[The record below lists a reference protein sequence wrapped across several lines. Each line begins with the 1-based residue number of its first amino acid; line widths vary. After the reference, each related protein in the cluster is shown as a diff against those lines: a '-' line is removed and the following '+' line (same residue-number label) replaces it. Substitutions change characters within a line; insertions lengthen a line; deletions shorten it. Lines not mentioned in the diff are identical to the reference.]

1 MRKYLLHVLIISF
14 VFLLMPVVNV
24 FALQTRGIQVL
35 IKDAQGKQVGLYK
48 ESHALVIGASHYT
61 EGWPKLP
68 GVKEDVQS
76 VNKILEEHGF
86 EVVTVNNPDS
96 EQLNRVYKDFIN
108 TYGRKPEN
116 RLLLYFA
123 GHGYTK
129 KMSYGSEM
137 GYIVPVDAPNPENDI
152 DGFVNKAMDM
162 QQIEVFAKRIESK
175 HALFLFD
182 SCFSGSLFALSRAI
196 PKSISY
202 KTSWPVRQFITAGS
216 AEETVPD
223 RSTFREQFVAAL
235 EGEGDVNEDGYI
247 TGTELGVFLQD
258 TVINY
263 TKESQHP
270 QYGKIRDR
278 NLDKGDFVFALG
290 RDVYEPTVS
299 LPSSPTGT
307 GKLDFGDIEADSKNA
322 KKLAEIKE
330 QWATWQG
337 NLNTAYDKALK
348 YDKDTYL
355 SASKKAKVW
364 KRLANSFSQDNP
376 YSTED
381 QLIRSKAVE
390 RMEYWKNYREPTPP
404 ETIRQEPSH
413 VGTPITK
420 LRSSY
425 KKLSVSQVQSMSNI
439 SIREKEKWGFYG
451 HSTIKHNYNLRSISG
466 DKVVVDNATGLMW
479 HQGGSDDSMSWGK
492 AKKWI
497 RKLNKRGYTGYQD
510 WRLPTVEE
518 AASLLAS
525 SKNNSDLYI
534 DPIFSNKQY
543 WIWTGDQ
550 EDEDGSGAAWL
561 AQGVAWLAHFR
572 SGCVQWSGYDV
583 RYGFSVRPVRSVE

>member
-290 RDVYEPTVS
+290 RDVYEQPAEPKVVEEF
-299 LPSSPTGT
+299 
-307 GKLDFGDIEADSKNA
+307 DFGDIE
-322 KKLAEIKE
+322 
-330 QWATWQG
+330 
-337 NLNTAYDKALK
+337 
-348 YDKDTYL
+348 
-355 SASKKAKVW
+355 
-364 KRLANSFSQDNP
+364 KRG
-376 YSTED
+376 
-381 QLIRSKAVE
+381 R
-390 RMEYWKNYREPTPP
+390 NYRKSVRL
-404 ETIRQEPSH
+404 RQNGQS
-413 VGTPITK
+413 GR
-420 LRSSY
+420 RSLTQHMM
-425 KKLSVSQVQSMSNI
+425 KHLD
-439 SIREKEKWGFYG
+439 
-451 HSTIKHNYNLRSISG
+451 TIKIQTLKLVTRQKCG
-466 DKVVVDNATGLMW
+466 NAW
-479 HQGGSDDSMSWGK
+479 Q
-492 AKKWI
+492 I
-497 RKLNKRGYTGYQD
+497 
-510 WRLPTVEE
+510 V
-518 AASLLAS
+518 
-525 SKNNSDLYI
+525 
-534 DPIFSNKQY
+534 
-543 WIWTGDQ
+543 
-550 EDEDGSGAAWL
+550 
-561 AQGVAWLAHFR
+561 
-572 SGCVQWSGYDV
+572 
-583 RYGFSVRPVRSVE
+583 SVRTTHTAQKTS

>member
-1 MRKYLLHVLIISF
+1 
-14 VFLLMPVVNV
+14 MPVVNV

-290 RDVYEPTVS
+290 RDVYEQ
-299 LPSSPTGT
+299 PSKP
-307 GKLDFGDIEADSKNA
+307 KVVEEFDFGDIEKKR
-322 KKLAEIKE
+322 KKLQEEREVKTE
-330 QWATWQG
+330 WTKWQKKFDA
-337 NLNTAYDKALK
+337 AYDEALR
-348 YDKDTYL
+348 YDKDTDL
-355 SASKKAKVW
+355 KAGDKAKVW

-404 ETIRQEPSH
+404 VTIQQEPSY
-413 VGTPITK
+413 GSAISTT

-425 KKLSVSQVQSMSNI
+425 ETLSASQVQSIPNV
-439 SIREKEKWGFYG
+439 SIRKKKDWGFYG
-451 HSTIKHNYNLRSISG
+451 HSTIKHDYSLKTIRG
-466 DKVVVDNATGLMW
+466 DKIVVDNATGLMW
-479 HQGGSDDSMSWGK
+479 HQNGSDKYMKWNK

-497 RKLNKRGYTGYQD
+497 KKLNKRSWLNKGGYAGYHD
-510 WRLPTVEE
+510 WRLPTLEE
-518 AASLLAS
+518 AASLLEP
-525 SKNNSDLYI
+525 SKRNGLYI
-534 DPIFSNKQY
+534 DPVFNAKQSF
-543 WIWTGDQ
+543 IWTGDKK
-550 EDEDGSGAAWL
+550 GSEAAWTVYFYNGHVFWYSTL
-561 AQGVAWLAHFR
+561 
-572 SGCVQWSGYDV
+572 YDS
-583 RYGFSVRPVRSVE
+583 YYVRPVRSVE